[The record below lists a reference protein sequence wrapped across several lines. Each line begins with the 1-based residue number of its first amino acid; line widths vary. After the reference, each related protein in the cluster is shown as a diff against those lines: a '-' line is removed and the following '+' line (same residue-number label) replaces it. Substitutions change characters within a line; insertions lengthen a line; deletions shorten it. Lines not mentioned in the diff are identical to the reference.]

1 MGAWNNVWQ
10 VCRSHRCIPESLV
23 MVLARAS
30 LLLSLWLGWPKT
42 ISDLMSSS
50 VLICT
55 HQPSHNFPLDK
66 SKSQHT
72 KLLMTES
79 WTYYISSASLAMREG
94 TRSWLMNF
102 YVFFQSTK
110 YVRFCGFHRRFRLYK
125 PPELAAAM
133 WAGCPTR
140 PLDAHFTQSAY
151 GFFFSDLFA
160 QIMCVRSSA
169 RHCWVFFAILSHWRA
184 LTSFDPILTKPKD
197 SKWRLKRR
205 SCEEKTFYSFKR
217 PRVAKL

>member
-10 VCRSHRCIPESLV
+10 VCRSHRCIPESLF

-72 KLLMTES
+72 KLLITES

-110 YVRFCGFHRRFRLYK
+110 YVRFCGFHRRFRRYK

-160 QIMCVRSSA
+160 PIMCVRSSA
-169 RHCWVFFAILSHWRA
+169 WHCWVFFCY
-184 LTSFDPILTKPKD
+184 PISLACTDFLRNDGWKGGLVRRRRSIPLRD
-197 SKWRLKRR
+197 QESQNCKWLKRAF
-205 SCEEKTFYSFKR
+205 EI
-217 PRVAKL
+217 